1 MSYQKPPSPP
11 AITAGGES
19 SARVPAWDFVRRHRH
34 WTLPPVLLPLFA
46 AAGFILAAF
55 RQHTGVIVAAVV
67 AGVSVWFFAPHKW
80 TDEKGRP
87 RSKEVWYARLSVLAA
102 GGWLSVASF
111 TGVSLIMLAVLGGL
125 VLAWGIPWFIHKRP
139 RSRTG
144 DKAAIEAWNLWWQH
158 HARQWSLHGSSVIAV
173 ESRGTMETLTLQLW
187 AGRQTW
193 RQVDEAKGLI
203 ESALSGYVRHGMIR
217 VDRNA
222 NPSQALIRL
231 KREDPLAIPSAWHV
245 GLAITSITEPA
256 VIGFTE
262 AGDLIK
268 VSLLG
273 NWFIIG
279 KSRSGKS
286 NELSEILA
294 SITGCDD
301 ARVWLIDMKG
311 GRAARPWMPA
321 VDWCAVT
328 PEEADV
334 MLGAARDEIKARA
347 THADDSEEQ
356 LRPTPQVP
364 AIFIVIDETYE
375 VTSVPAGSAWRAATL
390 AVIASQGMGLA
401 FYVIDLTQYGALDE
415 SVRTE
420 QTRANLINR
429 ICFAVARAEHGAFAL
444 SDYQYLDASRLSEEG
459 SFYMQLGP
467 EAPSAPG
474 RGHKMDHD
482 LVRPLAE
489 RHGAM
494 PRMPLTLYASQHQ
507 ETYDGRWSRLPAPF
521 WRSAPQCEGLAPSP
535 AVAVDRTPDGSI
547 DATSQAWA
555 ARIEDEIAAVPDT
568 TPARMPS
575 DEELRAVLAKGPA
588 AFARALAAAPAEG
601 VAPEQIIKACGM
613 SRGWVMGKLKALSE
627 GGVVIKVAKGM
638 YRAEDANEVLAAIGE
653 SRRRDDALLA
663 AGR

>member
-1 MSYQKPPSPP
+1 MSHQKPPLPP
-11 AITAGGES
+11 AITTGEQKPGK
-19 SARVPAWDFVRRHRH
+19 VPAWDFARRHRH
-34 WTLPPVLLPLFA
+34 WTLPPALVPLFA
-46 AAGFILAAF
+46 AAGFALAGL
-55 RQHTGVIVAAVV
+55 RQHTSVIVASAVAV
-67 AGVSVWFFAPHKW
+67 VSVWFFAPHKW
-80 TDEKGRP
+80 TDDKGRP

-111 TGVSLIMLAVLGGL
+111 TGVSLIMAAVLGAL

-139 RSRTG
+139 RARSG
-144 DKAAIEAWNLWWQH
+144 DKAAIEAWNIWWQH
-158 HARQWSLHGSSVIAV
+158 HARQWSLHGSAVIAV
-173 ESRGTMETLTLQLW
+173 ESRGTMETLTIQLW

-203 ESALSGYVRHGMIR
+203 ESALAGYVRHGMIR
-217 VDRNA
+217 VDKNA

-231 KREDPLAIPSAWHV
+231 KREDPLAVPSGWHA
-245 GLAITSITEPA
+245 GMAITSVTEPA

-262 AGDLIK
+262 GADLIR
-268 VSLLG
+268 VPLLA
-273 NWFIIG
+273 NWFVIG

-294 SITGCDD
+294 SVTGCDD

-334 MLGAARDEIKARA
+334 MLATARDEIKARA

-364 AIFIVIDETYE
+364 AIFVVIDETYE
-375 VTSVPAGSAWRAATL
+375 VTSVPAGSAWRASTL

-401 FYVIDLTQYGALDE
+401 VYTIVLTQYGALDE

-429 ICFAVARAEHGAFAL
+429 VCFAVARADHGQFAL
-444 SDYQYLDASRLSEEG
+444 SDYQYLDASRLSEKG

-467 EAPSAPG
+467 EASSAPG

-482 LVRPLAE
+482 LVRSIAE

-494 PRMPLTLYASQHQ
+494 PRMPLRLYAADHQ
-507 ETYDGRWSRLPAPF
+507 ETYDTRWSRLPQPF

-555 ARIEDEIAAVPDT
+555 ARIEDEVAALPDT

-575 DEELRAVLAKGPA
+575 DAELRAVLAKGPA
-588 AFARALAAAPAEG
+588 AFARALAAAPAGG
-601 VAPEQIIKACGM
+601 VAPRQLVTACGM
-613 SRGWVMGKLKALSE
+613 SRGWVMVKLRTLSE
-627 GGVVIKVAKGM
+627 AGVVIKVGDGM
-638 YRAEDANEVLAAIGE
+638 YRAESAGEVLAAVDE
-653 SRRRDDALLA
+653 SRRGDAALLA